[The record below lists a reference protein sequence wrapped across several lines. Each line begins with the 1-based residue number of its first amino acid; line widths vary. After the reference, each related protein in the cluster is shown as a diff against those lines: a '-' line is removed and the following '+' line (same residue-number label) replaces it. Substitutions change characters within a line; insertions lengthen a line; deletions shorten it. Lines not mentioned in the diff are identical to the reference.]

1 MRNATVREGI
11 LAGVIGATSV
21 VLWFLL
27 VDVTAGRPL
36 RTPAML
42 GRAAYGV
49 TGELGHLYFSLFGH
63 PLAGAPDVPFV
74 IGYTGVHYFAFIL
87 AGLLVAVIVQWAE
100 TEPTVLAGALVFFVM
115 FEVGFHGLLSAFR
128 AFPVL
133 GVLAWQNVAIGN
145 LVAAIAMGTYMWRT
159 HPALREELRY
169 ALESK
174 E

>member
-1 MRNATVREGI
+1 MRKATIREGV

-21 VLWFLL
+21 ALWFLL
-27 VDVTAGRPL
+27 VDVTAGQPL
-36 RTPAML
+36 RTPALL
-42 GRAAYGV
+42 GRAAFGV
-49 TGELGHLYFSLFGH
+49 SGELGRAYFDLFGSVQ
-63 PLAGAPDVPFV
+63 PGAPDGAFV
-74 IGYTGVHYFAFIL
+74 VGYTGFHYLAFIL

-100 TEPTVLAGALVFFVM
+100 TEPTVLAGALILFVV
-115 FEVGFHGLLSAFR
+115 FEVGFHALLSTFR

-145 LVAAIAMGTYMWRT
+145 LVAALAMGAYMWRT